1 MKFDWVDGFKI
12 EVNRVNNEVQ
22 IKANSEGLIS
32 LANHLR
38 TLAES
43 TTQGAHFHL
52 DEFNSLEPGSVELI
66 IEKIDR

>member
-1 MKFDWVDGFKI
+1 VKFEWVDGFKI
-12 EVNRVNNEVQ
+12 EVNCVNNELQ

-38 TLAES
+38 ALAES
-43 TTQGAHFHL
+43 TTLGAHMQL

-66 IEKIDR
+66 IEKLGK